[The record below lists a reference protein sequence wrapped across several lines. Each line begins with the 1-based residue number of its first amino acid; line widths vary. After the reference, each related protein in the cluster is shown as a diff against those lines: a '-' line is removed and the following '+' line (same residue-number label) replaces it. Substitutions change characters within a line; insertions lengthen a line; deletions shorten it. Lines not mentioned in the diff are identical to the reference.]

1 MTIDVRRTASAAVL
15 LLLATALPRPAAGQ
29 GTAMTGEHGLGVWID
44 GDRLVVGWLTDG
56 AERGLLEAVVDG
68 RVVHR
73 DTTPR
78 GGAHEV
84 SFPRPDAPA
93 VTLRYGAL
101 PGDSGGGTGAGE
113 LHETTI
119 RPGEEP
125 PDDDVVVRGVDSLYV
140 VGAVHGHHG
149 RRRRLLEH
157 AGLVDAD
164 GAWTG
169 GRSHLV
175 LLGDLFD
182 RGPDVTKTLWFV
194 YGLEAEARAAGGRV
208 HLLLGNHEIM
218 VLTDDL
224 RYVSGKERLVAHRH
238 GRSYAEMY
246 HVDRTLLG
254 RWLASKPVALRID
267 DVLLAHGGIG
277 PAYLEQDVRALDD
290 TLRTYLDEALFRYWS
305 DTTVALPSMDSTT
318 VMRRYRFF
326 FEGASPLWYRGYARG
341 EAPDSTVDRMLE
353 AQDAR
358 LHVIGHT
365 TVPSV
370 RSRYG
375 GRVILVDLR
384 EPATEMLL
392 RARDGEGWARR
403 VIGLEGEPRPLTEDA
418 GDR

>member
-1 MTIDVRRTASAAVL
+1 MTSHLRRAAAATAL
-15 LLLATALPRPAAGQ
+15 LLLTTAVFRPAAGQ
-29 GTAMTGEHGLGVWID
+29 GTTMTGEHGLGVWVD

-56 AERGLLEAVVDG
+56 ARRGLFEARVDG

-84 SFPRPDAPA
+84 AFPRPDAPA

-101 PGDSGGGTGAGE
+101 PEGSGHGPGALE

-119 RPGEEP
+119 RPGEAPPGDEP
-125 PDDDVVVRGVDSLYV
+125 AVVRGVDSLYV
-140 VGAVHGHHG
+140 VGDVHGQH
-149 RRRRLLEH
+149 RRLRRLLEN

-175 LLGDLFD
+175 LLGDLMD
-182 RGPDVTKTLWFV
+182 RGSDVTKTLWFV

-208 HLLLGNHEIM
+208 HVLLGNHEIM

-238 GRSYAEMY
+238 GRSYAGMY
-246 HVDRTLLG
+246 HVDRSLLG
-254 RWLASKPVALRID
+254 RWLASKPVALRVD

-277 PAYLEQDVRALDD
+277 PAYLDHGVRALND
-290 TLRTYLDEALFRYWS
+290 TLRTYLEEPLFRYWS
-305 DTTVALPSMDSTT
+305 DTTVALPKMDSAT

-341 EAPDSTVDRMLE
+341 EAPDSTVDRLLE
-353 AQDAR
+353 AHDAR

-365 TVPSV
+365 TVPSI

-384 EPATEMLL
+384 DPATEMLL
-392 RARDGEGWARR
+392 LAREGERWARR
-403 VIGLEGEPRPLTEDA
+403 VIGLEGEPRPLGEP
-418 GDR
+418 